1 MTVAMKAALVV
12 VGGTLLSSKIA
23 SNRAGDPKGPIGSGT
38 SPSLSPGEGA
48 PFTPVEGSELKDFGD
63 FEYTNMIE
71 PEGEDQE
78 QVLAL
83 LQQLGLDNGVMNA
96 AYGGELEYKAGGGG
110 IGSLMTPEELEE
122 FLAAIGG
129 AGKRPQMS
137 DVIDFTSIAE
147 PDLVDTMKAKPT
159 TAEISRLLNSDHQR
173 LLMQDETMNFANSLK
188 PEIAEITPEFET
200 DVPGVMTDELP
211 LEQAPTGLLENAN
224 IGLINYAEANPE
236 MFEAGI
242 GAIGNVLTAALRDM
256 PEQQG
261 SNVRTQ
267 TLPGNAARRRNQLQN
282 ITPVGGSNVTF
293 AKNGKVL
300 QRPMFMPQ
308 GGPMNGPGGPK
319 DDLIPVM
326 ASNGEYML
334 SKAAVDAAGNGSHAK
349 GIAVL
354 DKFNNMGNKRYG
366 V

>member
-12 VGGTLLSSKIA
+12 VGGTLAAGKIA
-23 SNRAGDPKGPIGSGT
+23 SNRAKDPKAAIGSGT

-71 PEGEDQE
+71 PEGGDQE

-96 AYGGELEYKAGGGG
+96 AYGGKLEYKAGGGG
-110 IGSLMTPEELEE
+110 IGGLMTPEELEE
-122 FLAAIGG
+122 LLTSIGG
-129 AGKRPQMS
+129 AGKRPEMS

-147 PDLVDTMKAKPT
+147 PDLADVMVAQL
-159 TAEISRLLNSDHQR
+159 E
-173 LLMQDETMNFANSLK
+173 QDPSNLVQDFSMS
-188 PEIAEITPEFET
+188 FET
-200 DVPGVMTDELP
+200 ETPGVMTDEMT
-211 LEQAPTGLLENAN
+211 LEEVPTGLENT
-224 IGLINYAEANPE
+224 GLQISDYAEANPE
-236 MFEAGI
+236 MFNAGL
-242 GAIGNVLTAALRDM
+242 GALTDVLMAALKDM
-256 PEQQG
+256 PERKG
-261 SNVRTQ
+261 SMVRTQ

-282 ITPVGGSNVTF
+282 ITPIGGSSVTF
-293 AKNGKVL
+293 AKEGKVL
-300 QRPMFMPQ
+300 KRPMFMPH

-349 GIAVL
+349 GVAVL

>member
-12 VGGTLLSSKIA
+12 VGGTLAAGKIA
-23 SNRAGDPKGPIGSGT
+23 SNRAKDPKAAIGSGT

-71 PEGEDQE
+71 PEGGDQE

-96 AYGGELEYKAGGGG
+96 AYGGKLEYKAGGGG
-110 IGSLMTPEELEE
+110 IGGLMTPEELKE
-122 FLAAIGG
+122 LLTSIGG
-129 AGKRPQMS
+129 AGKRPEMS

-147 PDLVDTMKAKPT
+147 PDLADVMEQQIMDKTMIEDFNP
-159 TAEISRLLNSDHQR
+159 IMQNPSD
-173 LLMQDETMNFANSLK
+173 L
-188 PEIAEITPEFET
+188 IAGITPEVSMEE
-200 DVPGVMTDELP
+200 V
-211 LEQAPTGLLENAN
+211 PTGLLENAN
-224 IGLINYAEANPE
+224 IGLENFATDNPA
-236 MFEAGI
+236 MFNAGL
-242 GAIGNVLTAALRDM
+242 GALTSVLTAALKDM
-256 PEQQG
+256 PEQKG
-261 SNVRTQ
+261 SQVSTR

-300 QRPMFMPQ
+300 QRPMFMPH

>member
-71 PEGEDQE
+71 PEGGDQE

-96 AYGGELEYKAGGGG
+96 AYGGKLEYKAGGGG
-110 IGSLMTPEELEE
+110 IGGLMTPEELEE
-122 FLAAIGG
+122 LLTSIGG
-129 AGKRPQMS
+129 AGKRPEMS

-147 PDLVDTMKAKPT
+147 PDLADVMEQQIMDKTMIEDFNP
-159 TAEISRLLNSDHQR
+159 IMQNPSD
-173 LLMQDETMNFANSLK
+173 L
-188 PEIAEITPEFET
+188 IAGITPEVSMEE
-200 DVPGVMTDELP
+200 V
-211 LEQAPTGLLENAN
+211 PTGLLENAN
-224 IGLINYAEANPE
+224 IGLENFATDNPA
-236 MFEAGI
+236 MFNAGL
-242 GAIGNVLTAALRDM
+242 GALTSVLTAALKDM
-256 PEQQG
+256 PEQKG
-261 SNVRTQ
+261 SQVSTR

-300 QRPMFMPQ
+300 QRPMFMPH

>member
-1 MTVAMKAALVV
+1 MCMTVAMQAAMVV
-12 VGGTLLSSKIA
+12 VGGTLLSGKIA
-23 SNRAGDPKGPIGSGT
+23 SNRAKDPKAAIGSGT

-71 PEGEDQE
+71 PEGGDQE

-96 AYGGELEYKAGGGG
+96 AYGGKLEYKAGGGG
-110 IGSLMTPEELEE
+110 IGGLMTPEELEE
-122 FLAAIGG
+122 LLTSIGG
-129 AGKRPQMS
+129 AGKRPEMS

-147 PDLVDTMKAKPT
+147 PDLADVMEQQIMDKTMIEDFNP
-159 TAEISRLLNSDHQR
+159 IMQNPSD
-173 LLMQDETMNFANSLK
+173 L
-188 PEIAEITPEFET
+188 IAGITPEVSMEE
-200 DVPGVMTDELP
+200 V
-211 LEQAPTGLLENAN
+211 PTGLLENAN
-224 IGLINYAEANPE
+224 IGLENFATDNPA
-236 MFEAGI
+236 MFNAGL
-242 GAIGNVLTAALRDM
+242 GALTSVLTAALKDM
-256 PEQQG
+256 PEQKG
-261 SNVRTQ
+261 SQVSTR

-300 QRPMFMPQ
+300 QRPMFMPH